1 MLGLQLKKQE
11 ILNTSMQTLK
21 PTDYERRL
29 EFIPLVKA
37 YNYLALCLL
46 ILLVTVVKTKNEN
59 QSLRS
64 EINQMYVCILYKL
77 KALPENFPAPRSLT
91 LSLNLNPKRSVYD
104 HEFVIAF

>member
-64 EINQMYVCILYKL
+64 EINQMYVCILNKL
-77 KALPENFPAPRSLT
+77 KALPENFTTPVPNPIPIPIP
-91 LSLNLNPKRSVYD
+91 NLNPNPNPKPGW
-104 HEFVIAF
+104 